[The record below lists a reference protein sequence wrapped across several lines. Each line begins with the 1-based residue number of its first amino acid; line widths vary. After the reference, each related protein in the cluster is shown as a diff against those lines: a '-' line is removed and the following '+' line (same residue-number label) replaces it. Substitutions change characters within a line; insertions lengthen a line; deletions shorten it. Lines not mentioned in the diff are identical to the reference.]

1 MSFSAP
7 IHIDG
12 VFKDVVE
19 LVKENPRGIPIRKLS
34 MFFSQKYRR
43 NLTVSD
49 LGFSSIPSFVD
60 SLSDELLVEKQ
71 TIYHKNHRGAPA
83 IPPTVNSTPANPT
96 PKASRQVYFGADFA
110 QRGSEMKQEE
120 LIDKVNEV
128 VKKFPTASNSISELQ
143 NGYSLLFGSA
153 LPLKTYSSSPV
164 VDNKQAGAKCLES
177 KSVYI

>member
-7 IHIDG
+7 VHTDG
-12 VFKDVVE
+12 DFKDVVE

-34 MFFSQKYRR
+34 MFFNQKYRR
-43 NLTVSD
+43 NLVVSD

-71 TIYHKNHRGAPA
+71 TVFHKNHRGAPA
-83 IPPTVNSTPANPT
+83 I

-128 VKKFPTASNSISELQ
+128 VKKFPTASNSISDLQ
-143 NGYSLLFGSA
+143 NGYSILFGSA